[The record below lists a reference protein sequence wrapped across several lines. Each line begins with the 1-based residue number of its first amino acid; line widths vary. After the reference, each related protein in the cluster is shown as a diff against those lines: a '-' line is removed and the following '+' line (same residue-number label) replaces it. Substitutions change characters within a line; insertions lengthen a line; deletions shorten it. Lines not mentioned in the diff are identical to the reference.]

1 MRAMQVI
8 LSPGPDEDTAAAVL
22 AAIACAIEQDAAG
35 DVADTP
41 ARSSWRT
48 AGVLA
53 AYGLPGA
60 RNAANASWHA
70 AERTRRA
77 ERWSGGVV
85 GM

>member
-1 MRAMQVI
+1 MRAMQVT
-8 LSPGPDEDTAAAVL
+8 LSPVPDEDTAAAVL
-22 AAIACAIEQDAAG
+22 AAIACAIEQDSAG
-35 DVADTP
+35 DADAP

-53 AYGLPGA
+53 AQGLPGA

-85 GM
+85 GI